1 MKLPSLLPQAR
12 CLLRP
17 TRRGTLSSA
26 RRSRLAMI
34 LAATLAGGSLMST
47 CQTRLKDAII
57 SGSKDYLFTLL
68 DPSSIAE
75 FLLDQDGDT
84 EEE

>member
-1 MKLPSLLPQAR
+1 MKLPSVLLGAR
-12 CLLRP
+12 CLSRP
-17 TRRGTLSSA
+17 SRRGTLSSA
-26 RRSRLAMI
+26 RRSKLAMI
-34 LAATLAGGSLMST
+34 LAAALAGGSLMST

-57 SGSKDYLFTLL
+57 SGSKDYFFTLL

-75 FLLDQDGDT
+75 FLLGQNGDT